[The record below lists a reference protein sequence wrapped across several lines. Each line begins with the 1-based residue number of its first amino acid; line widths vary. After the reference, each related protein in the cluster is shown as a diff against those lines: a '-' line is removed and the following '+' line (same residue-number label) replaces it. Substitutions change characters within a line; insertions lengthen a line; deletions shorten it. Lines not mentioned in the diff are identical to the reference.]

1 MKCLIIA
8 EKPSVAADLARA
20 LGKIPKKGDHYEND
34 EYVISSAVGHLVGL
48 LMPEDIDKKKY
59 GFWRLETLPII
70 PDEFE
75 LQPLPEGRERFAQL
89 KKLLARK
96 DVTSV
101 INACDAGREGELIFT
116 YIYQLTK
123 CKKPFQR
130 LWMSSMTNEGIREAF
145 KSLRTAE
152 QMQGLADAARCR
164 SEADWLIGINGT
176 RALTKR
182 MFGSRAGNVASV
194 GRVQT
199 PTLAIVYNREL
210 EIRNFVPRGYW
221 RITARFGLAKGEYEG
236 VYQRPDFRKSDDEH
250 DRIDRIWDQAKAEAI
265 TAACQ
270 GKPVAGVTE
279 EKKGSTSAAPR
290 LYDLTTLQR
299 EANSRFGFPAKRT
312 LQIAQALYER
322 HKMITY
328 PRTDSRALPE
338 DYIPLV
344 RQTLSNLHGE
354 LKGHADRVLDAGWV
368 QPNKRIFNNAQVSD
382 HFAIIP
388 TQHEAK
394 HLDEAEAKLFDM
406 IARRF
411 VAAFHPVAEF
421 DITTRTSTV
430 AGHAFKT
437 EGKVLTAPGWLA
449 VYGKNTVDEDSPD
462 SKALPALSAED
473 KASARTLTATL
484 HAETTKPPPRY
495 TEATLLSAMEG
506 AGKLVD
512 DEELAEAMKER
523 GLGTPATRADTIEG
537 LVNQKYLDRNQRELV
552 PSTKAEQLFQFLS
565 AVKVDNLTSPA
576 MTGEWEFHLRE
587 MEHGKFPRGEF
598 MAEIVKETKG
608 IVERVKGFEED
619 DSVARETDIVSP
631 TDGKPMLE
639 TLRGYKS
646 RDGELMVYKIVG
658 GRRMEEPE
666 VKQLV
671 ETRQVGPL
679 DGFISNKTRNRFS
692 AVLKLAVVEETKKD
706 KATKQDVT
714 TKKWKTEFDFGDK
727 VDLGTLSPLWSDP
740 KTGADLCE
748 NGSSYVVR
756 EKKADGTWEQTFR
769 VGRIMCQ
776 KAIPAE
782 QAVKLVAEGK
792 TDLIQGF
799 ISKKGRPFDAF
810 LKREGGKFSWEFPPR
825 APKLDKDGNPIAR
838 KARVKADLAKA
849 VVLGESKVHPGGEL
863 VELGDAFYVRKPEQD
878 NRQVFKLS
886 KKLCEVELPV
896 EQVTKLL
903 TDGRSDLIEGFVSK
917 RGNKFSAY
925 LVMSQK
931 QDKADFE
938 FPPR

>member
-1 MKCLIIA
+1 MKTLVIA

-20 LGKIPKKGDHYEND
+20 LGKVPKKGDHYEND

-48 LMPEDIDKKKY
+48 QMPEDIDKKKY

-75 LQPLPEGRERFAQL
+75 LMPLPEGKDRFNQL
-89 KKLLARK
+89 KKLIARK

-123 CKKPFQR
+123 CKKPFSR
-130 LWMSSMTNEGIREAF
+130 LWMSSMTNEGIQTAF

-176 RALTKR
+176 RAITKR

-199 PTLAIVYNREL
+199 PTLAIVFNREL
-210 EIRNFVPRGYW
+210 EIRNFKPRGYW
-221 RITARFGLAKGEYEG
+221 RITAKFGVAKGEYEG
-236 VYQRPDFRKSDDEH
+236 VYQRPDFKKSDDEH
-250 DRIDRIWDQAKAEAI
+250 DRVDRVWDEAMAKAVH
-265 TAACQ
+265 AACAGQ
-270 GKPVAGVTE
+270 PVASVTE
-279 EKKGSTSAAPR
+279 EKKPATQIAPR

-344 RQTLSNLHGE
+344 RQTLANLHGD
-354 LKGHADRVLDAGWV
+354 LKVHAERVLDKGWV

-411 VAAFHPVAEF
+411 VATFHPVAEF
-421 DITTRTSTV
+421 DVTTRISTV
-430 AGHAFKT
+430 AAHNFKT
-437 EGKVLTAPGWLA
+437 EGKVLTSAGWLA
-449 VYGKNTVDEDSPD
+449 VYGKTTVDEDSAD
-462 SKALPALSAED
+462 SKALPALSPED
-473 KASARTLTATL
+473 QAKAKTLSADL

-495 TEATLLSAMEG
+495 SEATLLSAMEG
-506 AGKLVD
+506 AGKLID
-512 DEELAEAMKER
+512 DEEFAEAMKER

-552 PSTKAEQLFQFLS
+552 PTAKAEQLLQFLG
-565 AVKVDNLTSPA
+565 AVKAENITSPA
-576 MTGEWEFHLRE
+576 MTGEWEWHLRE
-587 MEHGKFPRGEF
+587 MEHGKFAREKF

-619 DSVARETDIVSP
+619 DSVARTTDIISP
-631 TDGKPMLE
+631 TDGKPLKE

-646 RDGELMVYKIVG
+646 QDGELMVYKIVG

-671 ETRQVGPL
+671 ETRSVGPL

-692 AVLKLAVVEETKKD
+692 AVLKLALVEEEKKGE
-706 KATKQDVT
+706 VV
-714 TKKWKTEFDFGDK
+714 KKWKTEFDFGDK
-727 VDLGTLSPLWSDP
+727 VDIGTLTPIWSDP

-748 NGSSYVVR
+748 SGSSFIVR
-756 EKKADGTWEQTFR
+756 EKKPDGSWEQTFR
-769 VGRIMCQ
+769 IGRIMCQ
-776 KAIPAE
+776 KPIPAE
-782 QAVKLVAEGK
+782 QVIKLVGEGK
-792 TDLIQGF
+792 TDLIENF
-799 ISKKGRPFDAF
+799 ISKKGRPFSAF
-810 LKREGGKFSWEFPPR
+810 LKKEGGKFAWEFPPR
-825 APKLDKDGNPIAR
+825 APKLDKDGKPIER
-838 KARVKADLAKA
+838 KARAKADLSKA
-849 VVLGESKVHPGGEL
+849 TVLGESKTHSGGQL
-863 VELGDAFYVRKPEQD
+863 VELGDAYYVRKPDQD

-886 KKLCEVELPV
+886 KKLCEVNLPV
-896 EQVTKLL
+896 EQVQKLL

-925 LVMSQK
+925 LVLSQK

>member
-1 MKCLIIA
+1 MKTLIIA

-20 LGKIPKKGDHYEND
+20 LGKIPKKGEHYEND

-48 LMPEDIDKKKY
+48 QMPEDIDKKKY

-70 PDEFE
+70 PKEFE
-75 LQPLPEGRERFAQL
+75 LQPLPEGKDRFGQL

-116 YIYQLTK
+116 YIYQLTN
-123 CKKPFQR
+123 CKKPFKR
-130 LWMSSMTNEGIREAF
+130 LWMSSMTNEGINEAF
-145 KSLRTAE
+145 KHLRSAE

-164 SEADWLIGINGT
+164 SESDWLIGINGT

-210 EIRNFVPRGYW
+210 EIRNFKPRGYW
-221 RITARFGLAKGEYEG
+221 RITAKFGIAKGDYEG
-236 VYQRPDFRKSDDEH
+236 LYQRTDFKRNDDEH
-250 DRIDRIWDQAKAEAI
+250 DRIDRIWDKAKAEAI
-265 TAACQ
+265 LAACQ
-270 GKPVAGVTE
+270 GQPVASVSE
-279 EKKGSTSAAPR
+279 EKKASTSVPPR

-344 RQTLSNLHGE
+344 RQTLGNLGGD
-354 LKGHADRVLDAGWV
+354 LKQHADRALESGWV

-394 HLDEAEAKLFDM
+394 NLDEAETKLFDM

-411 VAAFHPVAEF
+411 VATFYPVAEF
-421 DITTRTSTV
+421 DITTRISTV
-430 AGHAFKT
+430 ATHAFKT

-449 VYGKNTVDEDSPD
+449 VYGKTTDDESADA
-462 SKALPALSAED
+462 KTLPALSPED
-473 KASARTLTATL
+473 KAKAKTLETKL
-484 HAETTKPPPRY
+484 HEESTRPPPRY
-495 TEATLLSAMEG
+495 SEATLLSAMEG

-552 PSTKAEQLFQFLS
+552 PSTKAEQLFQFLG

-587 MEHGKFPRGEF
+587 MEQNKYSREKF

-619 DSVARETDIVSP
+619 DSVARTTDIISP
-631 TDGKPMLE
+631 TDSQPMKE

-646 RDGELMVYKIVG
+646 QDGALMVYKIVG
-658 GRRMEEPE
+658 GRRMEEAE

-671 ETRQVGPL
+671 ETKQVGPL

-692 AVLKLAVVEETKKD
+692 AVLKLDLVEETKKD
-706 KATKQDVT
+706 KTTKKDVT
-714 TKKWKTEFDFGDK
+714 TKKWKTAFDFGDK
-727 VDLGTLSPLWSDP
+727 VDIGTLTPIWTDP
-740 KTGADLCE
+740 KNGAEICE
-748 NGSSYVVR
+748 NGSSFIVR
-756 EKKADGTWEQTFR
+756 EKKPDGTWEQTFR
-769 VGRIMCQ
+769 IGRIMCQ
-776 KAIPAE
+776 KPILADQVI
-782 QAVKLVAEGK
+782 KLVGEGK
-792 TDLIQGF
+792 TDLIENF
-799 ISKKGRPFDAF
+799 ISKKGRPFSAF
-810 LKREGGKFSWEFPPR
+810 LKKEGPKFSWEFPPR
-825 APKLDKDGNPIAR
+825 APKLDKDGNPIVR
-838 KARVKADLAKA
+838 KPKAKADLSKA
-849 VVLGESKVHPGGEL
+849 TVIGESKTPAGQL
-863 VELGDAFYVRKPEQD
+863 VELGDAYYVRRPEQD

-886 KKLCEVELPV
+886 KKLCEIEIPV
-896 EQVTKLL
+896 EQVRKLVE
-903 TDGRSDLIEGFVSK
+903 DGRSDLIENFVSK
-917 RGNKFSAY
+917 RGNKFGAY
-925 LVMSQK
+925 LVLSQK
-931 QDKADFE
+931 QDKAEFE